1 MSRRSGRIRTPG
13 ADRTLTPAQ
22 PRRPAR
28 NDTIAAPTVLDLHG
42 AGSTQAFGITAFEYV
57 DRLQSMND
65 PALIQEAFASAL
77 AELGI
82 TNFALLEFSPDPTAF
97 GKSVIDERMP
107 EEWKERYF
115 TQRYVERDPVITE
128 VMTNV
133 EPFLWSEALEKA
145 RADKSQ
151 KRIFNE
157 ASEFRLNE
165 GMCIPIYG
173 PHRYM
178 AWVTLAGAQLDLAPG
193 SRAAL
198 HVMALY
204 THNRLAKLLRS
215 GQPPRPNLTQRETE
229 CLRWVARG
237 KSDWEI
243 GEILGI
249 SERTVHWYI
258 ENAKRK
264 LEVATRL
271 QAVISAVT
279 AGLITI

>member
-1 MSRRSGRIRTPG
+1 MAQAAPEPAAATRRSGQNG
-13 ADRTLTPAQ
+13 E
-22 PRRPAR
+22 
-28 NDTIAAPTVLDLHG
+28 AAAPSPTVLDRRG
-42 AGSTQAFGITAFEYV
+42 QGSTQTFGVAAFEYV
-57 DRLQSMND
+57 DRLQSIND
-65 PALIQEAFASAL
+65 PALIQEAFANAL
-77 AELGI
+77 AGLGV
-82 TNFALLEFSPDPTAF
+82 TNFALLEFSPDPNAF
-97 GKSVIDERMP
+97 GDSVIDERMP
-107 EEWKERYF
+107 TEWKQRYF

-145 RADKSQ
+145 GADKSQ
-151 KRIFNE
+151 QRIFHE

-173 PHRYM
+173 PRRYM
-178 AWVTLAGAQLDLAPG
+178 AWVTLAGAQLDQAPG

-204 THNRLAKLLRS
+204 THNRLVKLQRATTPS
-215 GQPPRPNLTQRETE
+215 APDLTQRETE
-229 CLRWVARG
+229 CLRWVAKG

-243 GEILGI
+243 GEILSI
-249 SERTVHWYI
+249 SERTAHWYI

-264 LEVATRL
+264 LGVATRL

-279 AGLITI
+279 AGLIAI